1 MAFQKYL
8 VHTISFFAC
17 LLIFCH
23 GPAPAAAD
31 RNKIP
36 EISCDKLKQM
46 IGQPKTI
53 ILDVRRS
60 RSWWRSSK
68 KIVTA
73 VREDPSKI
81 DKWVQKYAR
90 ELTLIF
96 YCS

>member
-1 MAFQKYL
+1 MAVHKYL
-8 VHTISFFAC
+8 MHITIFC
-17 LLIFCH
+17 LLICGY
-23 GPAPAAAD
+23 GPGPVAAD
-31 RNKIP
+31 QKKIP

-46 IGQPKTI
+46 IGLPKTV

-73 VREDPSKI
+73 VREDPSRI
-81 DKWVQKYAR
+81 DKWVQKYAKDM
-90 ELTLIF
+90 TLIF